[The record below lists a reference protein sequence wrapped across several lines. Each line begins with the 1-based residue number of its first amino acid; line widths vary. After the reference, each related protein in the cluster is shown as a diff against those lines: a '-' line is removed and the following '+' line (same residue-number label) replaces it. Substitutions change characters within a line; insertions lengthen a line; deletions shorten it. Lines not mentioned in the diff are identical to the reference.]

1 MRQHNTGDMHPHF
14 PKASSKRPQKGPQ
27 PHGFHGVAH
36 SETPLSEEKP
46 KGKRILVG
54 EQREE
59 LMPDPKRKIVKF
71 PHEWPSA
78 PAPKAKAKKAVA
90 KKKPAKAKAAKA
102 KKAVKVKA
110 KKAVAKKKPAVKAK
124 AKAKAKK
131 AAPKA
136 KKAVKVKAK
145 KAAPKRKTRA
155 A

>member
-78 PAPKAKAKKAVA
+78 PAPKAKAK
-90 KKKPAKAKAAKA
+90 AAKA

>member
-110 KKAVAKKKPAVKAK
+110 VKAK